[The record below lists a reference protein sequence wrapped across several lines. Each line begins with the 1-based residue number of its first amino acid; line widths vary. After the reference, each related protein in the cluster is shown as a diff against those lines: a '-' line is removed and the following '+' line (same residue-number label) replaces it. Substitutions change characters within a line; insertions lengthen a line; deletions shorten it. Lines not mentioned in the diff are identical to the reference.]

1 MELAH
6 KHLFVRKSLF
16 VVLVSYVNNYFFSCH
31 MKLFSIKQ
39 DLFHLIFF
47 KTTQRTLTHEC
58 LFI

>member
-39 DLFHLIFF
+39 DLFHLIFS
-47 KTTQRTLTHEC
+47 KLHKEH
-58 LFI
+58 